1 MPDAINLLKFQ
12 PNANANYTNR
22 IISIQNIRPRSDRQV
37 LNEQLVGP
45 QKLFSAVV
53 VVLIVGVY
61 RKASNVASLLVGGSK
76 FVIQASS

>member
-53 VVLIVGVY
+53 VVLIDFEG
-61 RKASNVASLLVGGSK
+61 RS
-76 FVIQASS
+76 FCM